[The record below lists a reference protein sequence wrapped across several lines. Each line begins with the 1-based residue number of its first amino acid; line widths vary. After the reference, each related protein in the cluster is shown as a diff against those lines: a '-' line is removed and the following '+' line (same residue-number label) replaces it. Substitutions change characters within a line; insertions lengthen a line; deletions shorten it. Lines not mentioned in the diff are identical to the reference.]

1 MKLTNEEAKNKYKKM
16 DIGPGDELNIGWSYI
31 PLLNLEDR
39 NSSWLTNSEA
49 ILQKIDIK
57 SRAQP
62 EKPRENEVWIIVYGD
77 PLAACKLISYT
88 LSFEIDKDKIDL
100 VELYC
105 KTEVVKHVKELGFK
119 DPSWED
125 EPVAVV
131 LYEKKLN

>member
-1 MKLTNEEAKNKYKKM
+1 LTNF
-16 DIGPGDELNIGWSYI
+16 
-31 PLLNLEDR
+31 
-39 NSSWLTNSEA
+39 EA

-57 SRAQP
+57 SHTQP

-88 LSFEIDKDKIDL
+88 LRFEIDKDEIDL

-105 KTEVVKHVKELGFK
+105 KAEVVKYVRELGFR

-131 LYEKKLN
+131 LYEKKLDSKARSVERNK